1 MEGWHEGIQVSLI
14 DLVHREV
21 LVKKIHSPFGRLH
34 DSPYVSYLDLAKY
47 LMVVIV
53 LVQNMEGDDDIDKG
67 KKTE

>member
-14 DLVHREV
+14 DLVHWEV
-21 LVKKIHSPFGRLH
+21 LIKKIHSPFGQLH
-34 DSPYVSYLDLAKY
+34 DSPYVSYLKLAKY

-53 LVQNMEGDDDIDKG
+53 LVQKMEGDADIDKG